1 MLEKD
6 PRSEPKLLVF
16 TPAREWEAF
25 SSTGEIVEEGDFN
38 SDGQF
43 VNRVTRTYDQ
53 DGETAETIAGDKK
66 TRYRTKKATSEDGSA
81 QTETYIDD
89 VLRARITEVSDAR
102 TNSREVVASNE
113 NGEIVSRTLSREGKL
128 VHDLQMWGRG
138 GKLMIHTLR
147 RLDEQGR
154 TIQSD
159 HFDESGKL
167 VSTMSFSKG
176 ELTSFWQDPLCDC
189 TNVAAFRRSEGVTI
203 FYKSEKDGRL
213 YKDVQDH
220 KGRPTNHEIDGE
232 ELYDQ
237 NGQLLERLVYSYERD
252 AHGNWVMRTISV
264 LDLNTGNMVP
274 IQRDTR
280 ELTYY

>member
-1 MLEKD
+1 MKKAASISILVFALAVRTVAQQPVHRTMTTAQVFGFHGPIHTQKRSIQMLEKD

-167 VSTMSFSKG
+167 VFN
-176 ELTSFWQDPLCDC
+176 
-189 TNVAAFRRSEGVTI
+189 NV
-203 FYKSEKDGRL
+203 
-213 YKDVQDH
+213 VQ
-220 KGRPTNHEIDGE
+220 
-232 ELYDQ
+232 
-237 NGQLLERLVYSYERD
+237 
-252 AHGNWVMRTISV
+252 
-264 LDLNTGNMVP
+264 
-274 IQRDTR
+274 
-280 ELTYY
+280 